1 MKRGFCQRRQ
11 DSGRPAVSGNMP
23 FFPLA
28 ALLLVFGFR
37 SSLFPVW
44 WGLSSA
50 HKLHVQLLVCSW
62 PQWWWWWCC
71 RWCPVLG
78 ERAEPVSVTARS
90 TRACLAS
97 PSLLVVIKLVQM
109 VSFWIKK
116 NGFFWWKGCDSA
128 WELFQLPEIRV
139 TFGSGWSAAKV
150 LYGIFICNAKF
161 CFLMRAVQW
170 VFKGGCNS

>member
-44 WGLSSA
+44 RGLSSA
-50 HKLHVQLLVCSW
+50 HKLHVELLVCSW
-62 PQWWWWWCC
+62 PRWW
-71 RWCPVLG
+71 WCPVLG
-78 ERAEPVSVTARS
+78 ERAEPMSVTARS

-116 NGFFWWKGCDSA
+116 IWIFLVKRVQFCMGVLSTARNQSNIWQWLICSEGFIQSFYLQCKA
-128 WELFQLPEIRV
+128 LLPHACCSV
-139 TFGSGWSAAKV
+139 D
-150 LYGIFICNAKF
+150 
-161 CFLMRAVQW
+161 VQRW
-170 VFKGGCNS
+170 L